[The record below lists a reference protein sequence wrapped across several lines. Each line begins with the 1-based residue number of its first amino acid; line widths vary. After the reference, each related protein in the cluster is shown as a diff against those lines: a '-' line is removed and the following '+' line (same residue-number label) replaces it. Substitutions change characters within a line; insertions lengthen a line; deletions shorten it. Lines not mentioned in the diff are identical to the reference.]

1 LKGWHQLTLTHS
13 SSLLSSHSQITNLCV
28 KRLETLRTQVRKKA
42 HFYSSKLSHLQRGT
56 ERVRSGIWE
65 AHLAH
70 QSQMRVREE
79 RNIAPSSPHLNADP
93 WLEERVLHSHLDL
106 MVKHEN
112 VYQGEMN
119 VLFEDMALFDA
130 HVVEEM
136 KRVMEE
142 YALIRNSL
150 WASNQV
156 RERERERELICIFF
170 RVRVLS

>member
-1 LKGWHQLTLTHS
+1 
-13 SSLLSSHSQITNLCV
+13 
-28 KRLETLRTQVRKKA
+28 
-42 HFYSSKLSHLQRGT
+42 
-56 ERVRSGIWE
+56 
-65 AHLAH
+65 
-70 QSQMRVREE
+70 MRVREE